1 MRAVTS
7 LAGWRSPLALG
18 AALAPCAAL
27 VHGGHEHAPALPW
40 QADWWVIALLVAS
53 TAGYAA
59 GAWRLQ
65 RAGRAGVLGPWRIGA
80 FVAGTLVLILA
91 LLSPLDA
98 LADRYFSAHMTQH
111 LLIMLVAPPL
121 LVASQPAIAW
131 MWAFAPARRRSLAR
145 WWAGGDAR
153 ARRVLRGLLHPAV
166 VWVAASA
173 ALWFWHMPR
182 PYAWALENEGIHS
195 LEHTSF
201 FLTSLALFYL
211 MFAPRGRSGLGY
223 GGAVL
228 LGVTFGMQNG
238 FLGAILTF
246 ATHPF
251 YAAHALHAGLGG
263 ISALE
268 DQQLAGLIMW
278 VPASLVH
285 LLLLGVLCVQ
295 WLRDE
300 ERRAGR
306 AHRAGAGT
314 AQQVSL
320 PEVLRT
326 GLSR

>member
-1 MRAVTS
+1 MRLVATTAPGRRR
-7 LAGWRSPLALG
+7 LLPLA
-18 AALAPCAAL
+18 AALLPCAAL
-27 VHGGHEHAPALPW
+27 AHGGHEHAAELPW
-40 QADWWVIALLVAS
+40 QADWWVVALLLAS
-53 TAGYAA
+53 TALYFL
-59 GAWRLQ
+59 GAWRLW
-65 RAGRAGVLGPWRIGA
+65 RAERPGVLGPWRIAA
-80 FVAGTLVLILA
+80 FVAGTLVMVLA

-131 MWAFAPARRRSLAR
+131 MWCFAPARRRRLAR

-153 ARRVLRGLLHPAV
+153 PRLALRFLLHPAV
-166 VWVAASA
+166 VWLAASA

-201 FLTSLALFYL
+201 FLTSLAFFYL
-211 MFAPRGRSGLGY
+211 LFAPRGRASLGY
-223 GGAVL
+223 GGAIL
-228 LGVTFGMQNG
+228 FGVTFGMQNG

-251 YAAHALHAGLGG
+251 YAAHALHAGLHG
-263 ISALE
+263 ITPLE

-278 VPASLVH
+278 VPASIVH
-285 LLLLGVLCVQ
+285 LSLLGVLCVQ

-300 ERRAGR
+300 ERSASRGLPNALPSRAV
-306 AHRAGAGT
+306 A
-314 AQQVSL
+314 S
-320 PEVLRT
+320 
-326 GLSR
+326 